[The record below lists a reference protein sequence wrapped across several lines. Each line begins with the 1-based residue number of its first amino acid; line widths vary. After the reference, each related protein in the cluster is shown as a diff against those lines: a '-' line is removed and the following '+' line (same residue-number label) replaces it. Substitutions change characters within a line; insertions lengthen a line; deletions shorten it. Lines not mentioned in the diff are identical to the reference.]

1 MSTWTPLAAMHAIP
15 PTKHTVVAI
24 PLQAPTRM
32 RPTGNTARAAP
43 PKSIAVPATFFADP
57 SEFRAWLE
65 RHHAG
70 HDELLVG
77 FWKKA
82 SGKPSMTWSESVD
95 EALSFGW
102 IDGVRRSL
110 GEDAYTIRFTPR
122 RPRSIWS
129 AVNVAKAEALIAE
142 GRMHPAGLA
151 AFEARTP
158 QRTGVYSHE
167 NRKAARFS
175 PDQEVEFRADA
186 KAWAW
191 FESRPPSYR
200 RMATWW
206 VVSAKKEETRRRRL
220 TQLIEDS
227 RAGRTVPP
235 LTRP

>member
-1 MSTWTPLAAMHAIP
+1 MRLA
-15 PTKHTVVAI
+15 
-24 PLQAPTRM
+24 
-32 RPTGNTARAAP
+32 GNTAPAAFAQ
-43 PKSIAVPATFFADP
+43 SMPATFFTKP
-57 SEFRAWLE
+57 SEFRAWLA
-65 RHHAG
+65 RHHAD

-77 FWKKA
+77 FWKTGT
-82 SGKPSMTWSESVD
+82 GKPCMTWSESVD

-110 GEDAYTIRFTPR
+110 GDDAYSIRFTPR

-129 AVNVAKAEALIAE
+129 AVNVKKAEALIRE
-142 GRMHPAGLA
+142 GRMEPAGLA

-167 NRKAARFS
+167 NPKAARFTKE
-175 PDQEVEFRADA
+175 QEAAFRADR

-191 FESRPPSYR
+191 FQKKSPSYR

-206 VVSAKKEETRRRRL
+206 VVSAKKEETRARRL
-220 TQLIEDS
+220 AQLIEDS